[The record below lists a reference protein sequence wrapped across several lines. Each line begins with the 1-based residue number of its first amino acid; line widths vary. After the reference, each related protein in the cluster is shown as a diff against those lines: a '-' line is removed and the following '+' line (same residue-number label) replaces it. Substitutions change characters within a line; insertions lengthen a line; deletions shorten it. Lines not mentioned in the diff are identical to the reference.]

1 MTQEEFEDIVY
12 ETCNLAAN
20 GMSYMIPDK
29 WLYNNR
35 PGTIEVVWDCS
46 NDVWTKLNFIPD
58 DPNLKSIEK
67 LFPSADAQSIY
78 WYGRYEEDVYHEFF
92 YIICEAYTKYQE
104 LLFSTCSL
112 DTIKENVLVEK
123 QNPNELF
130 QQNNGD
136 HLYTSPWFLL
146 VNPRKDVVEWAL
158 QNFEYKSQP
167 KVQEGLDLVEDRQAI
182 PELKELILNTLELK
196 GE

>member
-1 MTQEEFEDIVY
+1 MTQEEFEEIVNK
-12 ETCNLAAN
+12 TCRLVAN
-20 GMSYMIPDK
+20 GQAYMVADN
-29 WLYNNR
+29 WLYGNR
-35 PGTIEVVWDCS
+35 PGSIELIWDGS
-46 NDVWTKLNFIPD
+46 NDVWTKLDFIPD
-58 DPNLKSIEK
+58 NPNLKSVEK
-67 LFPSADAQSIY
+67 WFPSADAQSIY

-130 QQNNGD
+130 QQNNGY

-146 VNPRKDVVEWAL
+146 VNPRRDVVEWAL
-158 QNFEYKSQP
+158 QTFDYKSQP
-167 KVQEGLDLVEDRQAI
+167 DLQKGLDLVKDRQAI
-182 PELKELILNTLELK
+182 PELKELILNTLEKK
-196 GE
+196 GL